1 MVMARAPNAGAVHP
15 LDEEDCRGRLSV
27 AIVIPETGEALLP
40 TMPTMR
46 LETVTNRNPKT
57 MTRSAAAR
65 LAKAPTCAPG
75 TGLKLK
81 EAPHDRYEEERAS
94 IDDGVR

>member
-1 MVMARAPNAGAVHP
+1 
-15 LDEEDCRGRLSV
+15 
-27 AIVIPETGEALLP
+27 
-40 TMPTMR
+40 MR

-57 MTRSAAAR
+57 DDKKCCGEVGEGSY
-65 LAKAPTCAPG
+65 LCAG
-75 TGLKLK
+75 DRFELK